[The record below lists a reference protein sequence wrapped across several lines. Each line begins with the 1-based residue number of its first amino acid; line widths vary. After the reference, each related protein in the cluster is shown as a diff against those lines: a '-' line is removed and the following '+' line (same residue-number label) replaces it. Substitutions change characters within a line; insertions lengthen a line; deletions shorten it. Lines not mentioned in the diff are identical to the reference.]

1 MESFIEAVKVKV
13 MVCYPYPAQT
23 DRSGG
28 LYGPSATSDLTFL
41 GEDLMFFPISI
52 ERVEVVEHRA
62 MGPLQTLGRDIAE
75 DVQALELSSVAEMQ
89 AGPGLRGRPL
99 GLQACRK

>member
-23 DRSGG
+23 DRSGR
-28 LYGPSATSDLTFL
+28 LYGPSARSELAFL

-75 DVQALELSSVAEMQ
+75 DVQTLELSSVAEMQ
-89 AGPGLRGRPL
+89 AGTRSRGRLL
-99 GLQACRK
+99 GSLVFRK